1 MAADLTREQAVAKA
15 LRLQGY
21 NSGSSSMLDL
31 PGNLRDFGQSTF
43 DGMRYLKNNFD
54 WMAPL
59 GTAAAVH
66 GFPQLYGMGAETANR
81 LAQSPGPGL
90 NTQYSPVTGQPLGQQ
105 FQTTPFPPQAR
116 PQGLS
121 DGFLES
127 AENIARGTAI
137 GGLTGQGLDLAGQYA
152 DYRGADPM
160 AQTLTEMG
168 MPVPGPGKLA
178 SLSGVAKAA
187 PFAKGALAAG
197 MVAGAGALGDALNA
211 IPDLARTSPDWLQA
225 MIGPLIHGT
234 RQSKL
239 RPGDLGYRGP
249 IDIMPDGNNAMP
261 GDIVD
266 GAAQAAPNNSP
277 LGIVPETGRAGFDPA
292 KMADEGAEGFGGYL
306 VDPMQGDM
314 AASYAGRQGHL
325 VAMNVDTEEAEVLQ
339 LGSSMADQSDF
350 VIERLRELGVP
361 TDRLTSMAEPTYF
374 QSNRDRL
381 AGIMPGRAEATGKD
395 AYDWL
400 VENYGS
406 QRDASAALSRTG
418 IVAGQADNL
427 FMKPDGTGPSYGTT
441 TIAFDPSSARV
452 DPRYNNEAAM
462 RRLVGNDVMDN
473 VGPHIPVQG
482 PLGSVPGAPAAPIIP
497 VNKDTVRNADRI
509 PGKFGDKVR
518 AATPWEGEIRQT
530 DLGFHMDAETGADLT
545 GQTLAPGAS
554 INAKTKSFKGVVDDT
569 FASAKP
575 PRGQGSLSRV
585 NLIRPTKYEYIGA
598 DGVPRT
604 LKHSISSISSSS
616 MTKGNPTR
624 NAKGDGYNHA
634 YANEIEYRVPAK
646 LGRENKGAPNLRPE
660 SYGDIYGI
668 NPSGKIKLNNGNV
681 HPLYDK
687 IVVVPKG
694 SGPPDDIP
702 WTKGKTT
709 PRKKVKG
716 KWVKAKTAKDKPPKI
731 APLSGDKAP
740 KPSRAYT
747 EVVPSIRHMS
757 RPQAQAAVASMPHL
771 VQRKN
776 GTYVGAPDH
785 IKDDAGLQ
793 KMRDGF
799 DAAVAMGIRTKAGP
813 DWYPSMGR
821 NFSELA
827 PGREMQM
834 ADEFAMTSPQATPPV
849 NLGFALQ
856 GHNSNEL
863 GAPRSLVHTGAIAR
877 QMDNYHKT
885 GDPGLSLKTG
895 PFSQATDPT
904 RPPTIGGT
912 HDIWDARSWGYTKNG
927 KPWDEGLS
935 KEQHRF
941 LDYET
946 AMAVQ
951 RANEKM
957 LGGRNDW
964 NADSIQASAWV
975 SAGGMDPARLKASG
989 GDPIA
994 SMLSMG
1000 ETDEIFSPHAV
1011 RLNQEAVT
1019 STSDLGHLPDVH
1031 RGSQGVR
1038 NLFSSDSRQWGVD
1051 PVTGENILARAAGF
1065 WQQPTRNAMGLFT
1078 NKANNITETNPLKE
1092 SRVLGALDKNT
1103 PYGSSGLA
1111 AQDREA
1117 LTRIVALQGG
1127 IDHQDAAAGNIFYP
1141 VGERGTKVSEA
1152 NALRIPH
1159 GGLSPAQTVQLKE
1172 ATDAQGLNT
1181 EWPYATITGSE
1192 DTIVANVDYPD
1203 PDTVTKSKLAAINK
1217 QTQEEL
1223 KGLSDE
1229 LKKRGLPSEVE
1240 RGRAETIYVSFG
1252 EANKT
1257 PNQGKVVQILFDLF
1271 EGDGSQASYDS
1282 GQFLLDKLDADPRI
1296 REYLARKIESNTE
1309 WGKLMGGERQDQKNF
1324 LELWRDKGLRKV
1336 FEALKDGSTILPA
1349 LFLPL
1354 LVPAISDML
1363 DEQSGDMPQAA

>member
-21 NSGSSSMLDL
+21 NSGSSSILDL
-31 PGNLRDFGQSTF
+31 PRALRDFGKSTF

-59 GTAAAVH
+59 GTAAVAH
-66 GFPQLYGMGAETANR
+66 GFPQLYGMGSEVANR

-90 NTQYSPVTGQPLGQQ
+90 NTQYSPATGQPLGQQ

-116 PQGLS
+116 PQGQP
-121 DGFLES
+121 GFFES
-127 AENIARGTAI
+127 AENTARGTAI
-137 GGLTGQGLDLAGQYA
+137 GGLTGQGLDLAKQYS
-152 DYRGADPM
+152 DYRGADPT
-160 AQTLTEMG
+160 AQMLTEMG
-168 MPVPGPGKLA
+168 MPGPGLGKL
-178 SLSGVAKAA
+178 KAA
-187 PFAKGALAAG
+187 AAGASYLGKGALATG
-197 MVAGAGALGDALNA
+197 MVAGAGVLGDALNA

-261 GDIVD
+261 GDIVS
-266 GAAQAAPNNSP
+266 GAAQAAPNDSP

-292 KMADEGAEGFGGYL
+292 KMADGAEGFGGYM
-306 VDPMQGDM
+306 VEPVQANM
-314 AASYAGRQGHL
+314 AASYAGREGHL

-441 TIAFDPSSARV
+441 TIAFEPKSVYV
-452 DPRYNNEAAM
+452 DPRYNNEAAL
-462 RRLVGNDVMDN
+462 RGLVGNDVVDS
-473 VGPHIPVQG
+473 VGDFIPVQG
-482 PLGSVPGAPAAPIIP
+482 PLGSVPGALAAPVIP

-509 PGKFGDKVR
+509 PGEFGKKVR

-604 LKHSISSISSSS
+604 LKHSVSSISSSS
-616 MTKGNPTR
+616 MKKGNPTR

-731 APLSGDKAP
+731 TPLSGDKPP

-757 RPQAQAAVASMPHL
+757 RPQAEAAVASMPHL

-776 GTYVGAPDH
+776 GSYVGAPDH
-785 IKDDAGLQ
+785 IKDEAGLQ

-827 PGREMQM
+827 PGRETQI
-834 ADEFAMTSPQATPPV
+834 ADEFAMTSPQATPAT

-856 GHNSNEL
+856 GHNSNAL

-877 QMDNYHKT
+877 QMENYHKT

-935 KEQHRF
+935 AEQHRF

-975 SAGGMDPARLKASG
+975 AAGGMDPARLKASG

-1000 ETDEIFSPHAV
+1000 ETDEIFSPHAF
-1011 RLNQEAVT
+1011 RFTQEAVT
-1019 STSDLGHLPDVH
+1019 DSNDMSHLSGIHGGDQAVRERFSADL
-1031 RGSQGVR
+1031 
-1038 NLFSSDSRQWGVD
+1038 RQSPID
-1051 PVTGENILARAAGF
+1051 PATGEHILSRAAGF
-1065 WQQPTRNAMGLFT
+1065 LQQPTRNATGLFT
-1078 NKANNITETNPLKE
+1078 NKSNNITETNPLRE
-1092 SRVLGALDKNT
+1092 SRPLVAFDKNT
-1103 PYGSSGLA
+1103 PFGSSGMARL
-1111 AQDREA
+1111 DKEA

-1127 IDHQDAAAGNIFYP
+1127 IDHQAASAGNIFYP

-1152 NALRIPH
+1152 NALRVPH
-1159 GGLSPAQTVQLKE
+1159 GGLSPAQAVQFKA

-1181 EWPYATITGSE
+1181 EFPYASMMGSG
-1192 DTIVANVDYPD
+1192 DTIVANVDVPS
-1203 PDTVTKSKLAAINK
+1203 PATVTKSKLAAINK
-1217 QTQEEL
+1217 QTQKEL

-1240 RGRAETIYVSFG
+1240 RGRSESIYISF
-1252 EANKT
+1252 EDAHKT

-1271 EGDGSQASYDS
+1271 EGDGTQASYDS

-1296 REYLARKIESNTE
+1296 RKYLAGKIESNTE